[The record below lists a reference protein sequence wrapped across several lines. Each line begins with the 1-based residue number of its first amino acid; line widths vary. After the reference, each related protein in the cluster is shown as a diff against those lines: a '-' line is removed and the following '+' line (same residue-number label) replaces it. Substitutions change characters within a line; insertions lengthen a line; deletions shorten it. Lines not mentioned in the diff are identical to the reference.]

1 MRDFLRDV
9 GYAARALRQH
19 PGFAAI
25 AVFLVAVGIGANA
38 LVFSLVDRILLRP
51 LPFRDPERLAAIW
64 ETTQNWDPKIFACYR
79 DVEAFDRQSRSF
91 DGVAG
96 WQWIEYTLTGRGD
109 RRLVLGETVTARF
122 FETLGVSAAHGRTF
136 GAADLNGAP
145 AVVLSDAG

>member
-1 MRDFLRDV
+1 MRETIADL
-9 GYAARALRQH
+9 GYAARALRRN
-19 PGFAAI
+19 PGFATV

-64 ETTQNWDPKIFACYR
+64 ETTQNWDPKVFACYR
-79 DVEAFDRQSRSF
+79 DVEVFDRQSRSF

-96 WQWIEYTLTGRGD
+96 WQWLEYTLTGRGD
-109 RRLVLGETVTARF
+109 PRRVLGETVTSRF
-122 FETLGVSAAHGRTF
+122 FETLGVSAALGRTF

-145 AVVLSDAG
+145 AVVLSDA